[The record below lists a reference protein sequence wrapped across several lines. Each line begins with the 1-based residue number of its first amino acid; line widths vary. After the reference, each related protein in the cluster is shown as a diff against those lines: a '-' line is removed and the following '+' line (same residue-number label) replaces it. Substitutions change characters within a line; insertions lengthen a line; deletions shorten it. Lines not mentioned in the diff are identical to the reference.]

1 MKKVRIYYG
10 EKIVSSIRGAEK
22 TGHVYAKL
30 TSLAAQTVKNLPVKQ
45 ETYIWSLDW
54 EDALEKG
61 MAMHSR
67 ILVWVIP
74 WTEDP
79 GIYRPWSHKEPD
91 LTEQRTLFTL
101 CKIVKLKHFLTLYTK
116 INSKWIKDL
125 NIRPET
131 MELPE
136 ENLGRILWHKV

>member
-10 EKIVSSIRGAEK
+10 EKIVSSISGAGK
-22 TGHVYAKL
+22 TGHIYAKL
-30 TSLAAQTVKNLPVKQ
+30 TSLAAQTVKNLSVRQ
-45 ETYIWSLDW
+45 ETYIWSLDL

-74 WTEDP
+74 WTEEP
-79 GIYRPWSHKEPD
+79 GSYSPQSHKEPD
-91 LTEQRTLFTL
+91 MTERRTLFTT
-101 CKIVKLKHFLTLYTK
+101 CKIIKLKHFLTLYTK
-116 INSKWIKDL
+116 RNSKWIKDL

-131 MELPE
+131 MEVPE
-136 ENLGRILWHKV
+136 ENLGRILWHKL